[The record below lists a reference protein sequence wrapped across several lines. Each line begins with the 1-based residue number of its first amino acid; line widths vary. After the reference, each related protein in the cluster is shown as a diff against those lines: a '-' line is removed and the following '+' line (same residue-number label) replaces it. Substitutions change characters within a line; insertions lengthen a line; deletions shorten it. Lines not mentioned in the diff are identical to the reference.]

1 MYYLNSFFV
10 GKMFYEIFIYKF
22 LDKFEIEIIK
32 KRWRNLRDSYKK
44 ARNKMTEYIPSGSET
59 PETNKKKDG
68 FRYYDQ
74 MEFLNDLM
82 ISRP

>member
-1 MYYLNSFFV
+1 
-10 GKMFYEIFIYKF
+10 MFYEIFIYKF
-22 LDKFEIEIIK
+22 LDKFEIKVIK

-44 ARNKMTEYIPSGSET
+44 ARNKMTEYIPSGSEA

>member
-1 MYYLNSFFV
+1 MYKV
-10 GKMFYEIFIYKF
+10 
-22 LDKFEIEIIK
+22 LDKFEVEIIK

-44 ARNKMTEYIPSGSET
+44 ARNKVNEYIPSGSEELVT
-59 PETNKKKDG
+59 DKKKDG

-74 MEFLNDLM
+74 MEFLNDSM